1 MEKRKGI
8 LFVFSG
14 PSGTGKTSII
24 KGVCEKDKNLYFSV
38 SVTTRP
44 QRPGEQNGKD
54 YIFISKEE
62 FERKIKADAFL
73 EYAEVFGQYY
83 GTLNE
88 EIEIR
93 EAKGQDLVFDMDWQG
108 AAQLKKKH
116 PHRMVSIFVFPPN
129 LSDLETRL
137 TKRAQDHHTVI
148 TTRLNK
154 AVQEIQQWQEY
165 RYGIVN
171 TILEESIEK
180 AHAIIQS
187 ERLTTSHNPS
197 LFSFVD
203 QLLVSCKK

>member
-1 MEKRKGI
+1 MERKKGI

-24 KGVCEKDKNLYFSV
+24 RGVCEKDKNLHFSV

-44 QRPGEQNGKD
+44 QRPGEKQGQD

-62 FERKIKADAFL
+62 FERKIKADAFV

-88 EIEIR
+88 EINATE
-93 EAKGQDLVFDMDWQG
+93 EKGQDLVFDMDWQG

-116 PHRMVSIFVFPPN
+116 PHRVVSIFVFPPS

-137 TKRAQDHHTVI
+137 KKRAQDHHTII

-165 RYGIVN
+165 GYGIVN

-180 AHAIIQS
+180 AHSIIQS
-187 ERLTTSHNPS
+187 ERLTTGHNSS
-197 LFSFVD
+197 LFCFVD
-203 QLLVSCKK
+203 QLLTSPGE